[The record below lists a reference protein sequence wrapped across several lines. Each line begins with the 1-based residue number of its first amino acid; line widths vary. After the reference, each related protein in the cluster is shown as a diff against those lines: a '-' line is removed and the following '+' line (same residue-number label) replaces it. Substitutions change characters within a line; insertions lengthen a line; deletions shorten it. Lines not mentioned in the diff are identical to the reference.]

1 MKYSKIVEALDR
13 IFYLSGKQRISYR
26 GTQQTAANSDT
37 LRIPRNFL
45 AIVPEVTHC
54 YLLLYKYFFFTI
66 TKRCLLYESNKS
78 K

>member
-26 GTQQTAANSDT
+26 GTQQTAANIDT

-54 YLLLYKYFFFTI
+54 YLLLYK
-66 TKRCLLYESNKS
+66 
-78 K
+78 